1 MSNPVNEDRLMK
13 NQMPAPLSEQQL
25 AFPLPECAR
34 PARIKRAMRPCSR
47 ARASWWFDQMR
58 RVVDEGLDFRAPGVR

>member
-1 MSNPVNEDRLMK
+1 MSDPSGKCVRMK
-13 NQMPAPLSEQQL
+13 NAIRVRRGEQQL
-25 AFPLPECAR
+25 AFPLPEMPLVAR
-34 PARIKRAMRPCSR
+34 PKRPIRPCTR